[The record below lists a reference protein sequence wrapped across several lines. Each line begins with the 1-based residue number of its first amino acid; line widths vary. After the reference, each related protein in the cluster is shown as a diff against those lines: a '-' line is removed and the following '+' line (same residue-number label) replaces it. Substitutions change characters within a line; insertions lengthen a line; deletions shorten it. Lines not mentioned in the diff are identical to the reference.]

1 MVQTRQMASL
11 QKADSSSDLEM
22 ETSPRIEAL
31 PAPTQPELPAI
42 CQPPAQQLIQHQE
55 PTIMP
60 ISQSDPTFEHLI
72 TTLPTAVKIEELDFT
87 F

>member
-11 QKADSSSDLEM
+11 PDADTSSDMEM

-31 PAPTQPELPAI
+31 PAPTQPELPAM
-42 CQPPAQQLIQHQE
+42 CHTPALQLIQHQE

-60 ISQSDPTFEHLI
+60 ISQSDNTFEHLI